1 LRQLRDLGF
10 LVRSLV
16 VVIAEVS
23 LLAAFVY
30 YCALAVTGGHDS
42 GGMPATGGEVA
53 FLGFVLVVQLIVAAT
68 VWRLTRGRRAA
79 QKLRAVSWWLIPFGV
94 VGVFLLV
101 A

>member
-1 LRQLRDLGF
+1 VNPAEANSRQAALRQLRDLGF

-53 FLGFVLVVQLIVAAT
+53 FLAL
-68 VWRLTRGRRAA
+68 LTDPW
-79 QKLRAVSWWLIPFGV
+79 VP
-94 VGVFLLV
+94 
-101 A
+101 